1 MQLQAF
7 LETKPLFYDEI
18 DYARMP
24 KAYHSI
30 ATHFKLPK
38 IIHVVGTNG
47 KGTTGRF
54 LAYML
59 RANGLHVGHYT
70 SPHILHFNERIWL
83 DDVNVDDEILE
94 QAHET
99 LLTWLEPL
107 MAESLS
113 YFEYTTLL
121 AMVIFSQKCDYV
133 VLEAGLGGEFDATN
147 VFPKCLSVI
156 TPIGLDHQAFLGESI
171 EEIAQTKINSVTHDL
186 ILAKQYDAKVY
197 PIALQQTKRLH
208 SKLYSVETFFD
219 EAMSQT
225 LRVYGEKHEL
235 AGYLQEN
242 FKTALCALKVLGYDI
257 DLKTFLPTV
266 LQGRFQKIFSNVTID
281 VGHNVMAAEA
291 LVKSLG
297 KKKVMLVYNSYK
309 DKDFKTILSILKP
322 IIEEILVI
330 EIESPRAANQADLY
344 TVAHSLELP
353 ISSFSSIKNDKEYLV
368 FGSFSVI
375 EAFLKGIHEK

>member
-1 MQLQAF
+1 M
-7 LETKPLFYDEI
+7 
-18 DYARMP
+18 
-24 KAYHSI
+24 
-30 ATHFKLPK
+30 
-38 IIHVVGTNG
+38 
-47 KGTTGRF
+47 
-54 LAYML
+54 
-59 RANGLHVGHYT
+59 
-70 SPHILHFNERIWL
+70 
-83 DDVNVDDEILE
+83 
-94 QAHET
+94 
-99 LLTWLEPL
+99 
-107 MAESLS
+107 
-113 YFEYTTLL
+113 
-121 AMVIFSQKCDYV
+121 
-133 VLEAGLGGEFDATN
+133 
-147 VFPKCLSVI
+147 
-156 TPIGLDHQAFLGESI
+156 
-171 EEIAQTKINSVTHDL
+171 
-186 ILAKQYDAKVY
+186 
-197 PIALQQTKRLH
+197 
-208 SKLYSVETFFD
+208 
-219 EAMSQT
+219 
-225 LRVYGEKHEL
+225 
-235 AGYLQEN
+235 QEN

-375 EAFLKGIHEK
+375 EAFLKGIREK